1 MHTNDKPNPYRS
13 SPRSRGLHWLAGL
26 ALAIGLTATAQA
38 QPAPADAGPG
48 VRQGPGAGPGPR
60 GGDWPRLFT
69 PEERD
74 AWRQKIEAAPGE
86 AERRQLRDERRA
98 ELQRRAKEK
107 GVEPG
112 PRAGGPGPRGD
123 GPGPRAGGPG
133 PRGAGANLFTPE
145 ERDAWRQKFAAA
157 PGEAERRQLRDER
170 RAALQRRAKEKGVE
184 PGPRAGGPGPRGA
197 GANLFTPEERDA
209 WRQKFAA
216 APGEAERRQLR
227 DERRAELQR
236 RAKEKGVERG
246 PRGDRGPGPGGG
258 PR

>member
-13 SPRSRGLHWLAGL
+13 SPRTRGLHWLAGL

-48 VRQGPGAGPGPR
+48 ARPGFGAGPDPR
-60 GGDWPRLFT
+60 GAGANLFT

-74 AWRQKIEAAPGE
+74 AWRRKIEAAPGE

-107 GVEPG
+107 GVELG

-123 GPGPRAGGPG
+123 G
-133 PRGAGANLFTPE
+133 
-145 ERDAWRQKFAAA
+145 
-157 PGEAERRQLRDER
+157 
-170 RAALQRRAKEKGVE
+170 

-258 PR
+258 PGPGPGPR